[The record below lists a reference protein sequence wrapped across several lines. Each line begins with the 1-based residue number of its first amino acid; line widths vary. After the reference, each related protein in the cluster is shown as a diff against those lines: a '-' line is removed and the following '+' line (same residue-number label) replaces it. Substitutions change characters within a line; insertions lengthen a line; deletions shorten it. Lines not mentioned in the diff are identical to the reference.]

1 MFFNDRKKVIETITD
16 SENSSNVTEKIL
28 ISTQV
33 IEAGVDLDFDV
44 GFREFAPIS
53 SIIQTAGR
61 VNREAKKGISDIYIF
76 DTITKVYNEM
86 MISESKK
93 SFLDVLK
100 RDDIYEKDILPFVER
115 YFQAL
120 DENKGDSG
128 ILDDI
133 ERFDFDAISKKN
145 RDAFGL
151 EQDYI
156 KSVALG
162 VDLKVYQY
170 RYFEN
175 IKGLKPYEIKREKEK
190 LMREFQSK
198 ILNIKEKD
206 LQDLEIGEIPH
217 SDIFGLYYISDIEG
231 IYSKESGFRLK
242 EERVEDDQ
250 FN

>member
-1 MFFNDRKKVIETITD
+1 MPLPKKI
-16 SENSSNVTEKIL
+16 
-28 ISTQV
+28 
-33 IEAGVDLDFDV
+33 
-44 GFREFAPIS
+44 
-53 SIIQTAGR
+53 
-61 VNREAKKGISDIYIF
+61 
-76 DTITKVYNEM
+76 
-86 MISESKK
+86 
-93 SFLDVLK
+93 
-100 RDDIYEKDILPFVER
+100 
-115 YFQAL
+115 
-120 DENKGDSG
+120 
-128 ILDDI
+128 
-133 ERFDFDAISKKN
+133 
-145 RDAFGL
+145 FGL

-162 VDLKVYQY
+162 VDLKAYQY

-206 LQDLEIGEIPH
+206 LQDLEIGEIPY

-242 EERVEDDQ
+242 EERVEDAP